1 MSWNSGNSD
10 FCGAPCL
17 ALDLGRGDVMILP
30 VLLLRRRRLEINGA
44 GSEIIPPPSLPLTPS
59 LPIPSRGTLN
69 RHVFGPIPLSY
80 YCSWRLF
87 QP

>member
-44 GSEIIPPPSLPLTPS
+44 GSEIIPPPPS
-59 LPIPSRGTLN
+59 LSPRRS
-69 RHVFGPIPLSY
+69 
-80 YCSWRLF
+80 LF
-87 QP
+87 RVVAH